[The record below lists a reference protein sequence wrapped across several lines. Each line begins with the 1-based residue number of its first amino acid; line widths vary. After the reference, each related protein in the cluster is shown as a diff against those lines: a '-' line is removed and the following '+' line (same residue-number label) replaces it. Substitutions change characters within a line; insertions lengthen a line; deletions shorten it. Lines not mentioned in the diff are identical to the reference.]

1 MDESEEIIRAKAVK
15 LILEGKA
22 EDAIRLLSQYYKI
35 VAPNIR
41 IGLPRGHRNVYA
53 CYIPGKKT
61 IYIRSSREYRDPY
74 IVLHE
79 YYHHLRSFSGKHRG
93 TEKYANKYALESI
106 KFYIRYMKLIE
117 ESV

>member
-15 LILEGKA
+15 LILEGRA
-22 EDAIRLLSQYYKI
+22 EEALRLLSQYYRI
-35 VAPNIR
+35 ETPNIK
-41 IGLPRGHRNVYA
+41 IGLPKGHRNVFA

-79 YYHHLRSFSGKHRG
+79 YYHHLRSFLGKHRG
-93 TEKYANKYALESI
+93 TEKYAYKYALESI
-106 KFYIRYMKLIE
+106 KLYIRHKKLVNE
-117 ESV
+117 TV

>member
-15 LILEGKA
+15 LILEGRA
-22 EDAIRLLSQYYKI
+22 EEALKLLSQHYRI
-35 VAPNIR
+35 ETPNIK
-41 IGLPRGHRNVYA
+41 IGLPKGHRNVFA

-79 YYHHLRSFSGKHRG
+79 YYHHLRSFLGKHRG

-106 KFYIRYMKLIE
+106 KFYIRHKKLVNE
-117 ESV
+117 TV